1 MESWDVVFFG
11 EGADL
16 SSKEKSQKGIPKPN
30 PSGFDSFKGVS
41 HPWKNIVTCFF
52 PTISS
57 NLKRCCVWFMF
68 LLENPT
74 HSNKKKTTPRF
85 SPWICQLADLQLLL
99 MLLDQGSKKFTKLS
113 YLDGWKDH
121 WPTREECFFLGGNG
135 KKTSSKRETSS
146 NTQHRFRLFLVGC
159 FWGMNLSMDK
169 ICKQIISLQIPSI
182 ILKISNTLA
191 EKNCQKPHAIIA
203 WHDLFKTTCIAIL
216 RVHLVS
222 THVVI
227 SSNA

>member
-121 WPTREECFFLGGNG
+121 WPTREECFFWVGMERKPLQKG
-135 KKTSSKRETSS
+135 KLPQTLNIGS
-146 NTQHRFRLFLVGC
+146 GC
-159 FWGMNLSMDK
+159 FWWVVFEVWTYRWTKFVSRSFRCKFLPSFWRFPTPWPKK
-169 ICKQIISLQIPSI
+169 IAKNHMQLLHDMIC
-182 ILKISNTLA
+182 LK
-191 EKNCQKPHAIIA
+191 
-203 WHDLFKTTCIAIL
+203 
-216 RVHLVS
+216 RLV
-222 THVVI
+222 
-227 SSNA
+227 